1 MNMAEHGRFMAIS
14 HVCISCGL
22 DLARV
27 RARLEPRY
35 ALPIVVCPDCGLT
48 TVRRKPRA
56 WRSFRRLMLSLA
68 TLAAQLGL
76 VVTGLAGLLAVSE
89 HMGDVFARWS
99 FGGIPSNE
107 IIFRLSVCAAFAV
120 ALGAWLTAGFSH
132 ARWTTT
138 WLVFYG
144 AGIALIAVSAL
155 IDRNSNGLGFHFV
168 VATLVMTVAIAG
180 VPLGVLAGF
189 TWRHVQRATWRWH
202 RRRLRARRSGL

>member
-1 MNMAEHGRFMAIS
+1 MAIS
-14 HVCISCGL
+14 YVCLSCGL

-27 RARLEPRY
+27 RARLEPYY
-35 ALPIVVCPDCGLT
+35 ALPIVVCPDCGRAA
-48 TVRRKPRA
+48 VRHRPRA
-56 WRSFRRLMLSLA
+56 WRSFRRLMLSLT

-76 VVTGLAGLLAVSE
+76 VVTGLAGLLAISE
-89 HMGDVFARWS
+89 HMGDAFSRLS
-99 FGGIPSNE
+99 FGGIPRNE

-132 ARWTTT
+132 ARRTTT

-144 AGIALIAVSAL
+144 AGIALIAVGAL

-168 VATLVMTVAIAG
+168 VATLVMTVAVAG

-189 TWRHVQRATWRWH
+189 TWRHVRRATCRWH
-202 RRRLRARRSGL
+202 RRRLRARSTGL